1 MFTGIVIFIICLAIV
16 YLMFRHST
24 LMQRVAAIEQAAT
37 APVVP
42 QAQAPTPT
50 PASVFGSTYPVAT
63 PPDTGPQA

>member
-42 QAQAPTPT
+42 QAQAPTP
-50 PASVFGSTYPVAT
+50 ASVFGSTYPVAT